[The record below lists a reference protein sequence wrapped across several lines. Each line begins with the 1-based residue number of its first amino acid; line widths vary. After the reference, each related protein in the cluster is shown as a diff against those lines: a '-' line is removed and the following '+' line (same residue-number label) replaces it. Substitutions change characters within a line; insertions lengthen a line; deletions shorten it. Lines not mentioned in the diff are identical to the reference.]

1 MSLILFFFLFFLRRN
16 EKILMGIDAKL
27 IHLVVSD
34 FYRLKNPHPLK
45 WLRTLSNEARL
56 EYARQ
61 GRRES

>member
-1 MSLILFFFLFFLRRN
+1 
-16 EKILMGIDAKL
+16 MGIDAKL